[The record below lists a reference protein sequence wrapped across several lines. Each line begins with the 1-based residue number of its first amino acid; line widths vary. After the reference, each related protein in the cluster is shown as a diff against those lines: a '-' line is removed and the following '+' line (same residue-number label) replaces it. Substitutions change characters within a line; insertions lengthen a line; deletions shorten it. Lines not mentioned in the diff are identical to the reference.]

1 MAIGLHRLNGKPLQ
15 YSSLENPMNSIK
27 RQKDRTLKDEFP
39 RSEGAQYVSGDQWT
53 NNSRKNEGIEPKQK
67 QHPLMHVTSDGRKIQ
82 CCNKQYCI
90 GTWNVRSMNQANWKW
105 SNRRWQE

>member
-15 YSSLENPMNSIK
+15 YYSLENPMNSIK

-39 RSEGAQYVSGDQWT
+39 RSQGAQYVPGDQWT
-53 NNSRKNEGIEPKQK
+53 NNSRKNEGIEPKEK
-67 QHPLMHVTSDGRKIQ
+67 QHPLMHVTSDESKIQ

-90 GTWNVRSMNQANWKW
+90 RTWNVRSMNQGKWKW
-105 SNRRWQE
+105 SNRR